1 MKKSIFAALFVLC
14 ATAASDSSFAR
25 EITLGACAEDAT
37 SFCADVEPGSSRR
50 YYCLLAHSDVLT
62 AACRTEVHL
71 ASEQLAEETIDLFV
85 VVPHLEDRE
94 IGDANVDEQGNN
106 LVWNHP
112 LPFFGQEVIDLGF
125 ELPLPFGVSVIPA
138 SFEQDL
144 TLSDLRIGSGGVATR
159 PIESLTFDN
168 PSVKNTALQLK
179 FDAWLFPFMNV
190 FATVGQVDGRAT
202 VPLSLLGQDLL
213 PDRCDR
219 PIATPAFCDQ
229 VFSATA
235 KPDYDGTNWSI
246 GTTLAMGWDRFFF
259 VLPMVYAVSDIDI
272 LNTDVDAI
280 NISPRFGINADL
292 GRYGDIAIFAGAT
305 YLKAEV
311 EVAGDVV
318 FDNPGDPGKDLTLS
332 YRLVEENKDPWN
344 AAIGTNWQLNQRW
357 GLLLEVGLGGTRDD
371 VIAGLTYRF

>member
-1 MKKSIFAALFVLC
+1 MKKSIFAALFVMC

-85 VVPHLEDRE
+85 VVPHLEDRD

-159 PIESLTFDN
+159 PIESLNFDN

-229 VFSATA
+229 VFSATV

>member
-159 PIESLTFDN
+159 PIESLNFDN

>member
-1 MKKSIFAALFVLC
+1 MKKSIFAALFVMC

-159 PIESLTFDN
+159 PIESLNFDN

>member
-1 MKKSIFAALFVLC
+1 MKKSIFAALFVMC

-159 PIESLTFDN
+159 PIESLNFDN

-357 GLLLEVGLGGTRDD
+357 GLLLEVGLGGTSDD
-371 VIAGLTYRF
+371 VIVGLTYRF

>member
-1 MKKSIFAALFVLC
+1 MKKSIFAALFVMC

-159 PIESLTFDN
+159 PIESLNFVN

-229 VFSATA
+229 VFSATV

>member
-1 MKKSIFAALFVLC
+1 MKKSIFAALFVMC

-25 EITLGACAEDAT
+25 EITLGACGEDAT

-85 VVPHLEDRE
+85 VVPHLEDRD

-159 PIESLTFDN
+159 PIESLNFDN

>member
-1 MKKSIFAALFVLC
+1 MKKSIFAALFVMC

-85 VVPHLEDRE
+85 VVPHLEDRD

-159 PIESLTFDN
+159 PIESLNFDN